1 MQRKAQVVV
10 VLGTGGT
17 IAGLAASPTEHLE
30 YRSAQLGVADL
41 VAASPNAAR
50 WLVETEQVA
59 QIDSK
64 DMSFA
69 IWRTLAC
76 RIAHHAA
83 RPEVAGLVVTHGT
96 DTLEETAYFLARVL
110 PLRKPVVLTAA
121 MRPASSL
128 EADGPGNLADAI
140 AIAARP
146 EWPGVV
152 VVLAGEVHAAR
163 DVRKVHPH
171 RVDAFSSGEAGP
183 VGQVTDDSVRALRS
197 LPALPDAL
205 GIAALPEEPSAWP
218 WVEIVA
224 SDAGANGRI
233 VGLLAQAGVDGIVVA
248 GTGNGTIHRRIALE
262 LAAASRAGISILRSS
277 RCLEGAIVESEA
289 GLYASAGE
297 LTPVKARVE
306 LIVRLLARRQGPNPA
321 R

>member
-30 YRSAQLGVADL
+30 YRSAQLGVSDL
-41 VAASPNAAR
+41 VAASPSAAG

-69 IWRTLAC
+69 IWRTLAQ

-110 PLRKPVVLTAA
+110 PLRKPVVLTGA

-152 VVLAGEVHAAR
+152 VVLAGQVHAAR

-171 RVDAFSSGEAGP
+171 RIDAFSSGEAGP
-183 VGQVTDDSVRALRS
+183 VGQVTDDVGSRVAQPAGASRSPRHRRLAGGADRLAMGRDRGERCRCRRPHRRLAGAGRGRRHRRRRHRQRHDPSADRARACGGEPRRRLRS
-197 LPALPDAL
+197 C
-205 GIAALPEEPSAWP
+205 AA
-218 WVEIVA
+218 
-224 SDAGANGRI
+224 R
-233 VGLLAQAGVDGIVVA
+233 
-248 GTGNGTIHRRIALE
+248 
-262 LAAASRAGISILRSS
+262 AASRARSS
-277 RCLEGAIVESEA
+277 RPRPVCSRRPGSSRRSRR
-289 GLYASAGE
+289 ASS
-297 LTPVKARVE
+297 
-306 LIVRLLARRQGPNPA
+306 
-321 R
+321 